1 MQNALMNKHI
11 QIRDFDGIAHARLV
25 ETANSKGLSLSE
37 FIRQELMVIARKKPS
52 MHEFFEHLKTREGVH
67 LDPSAE
73 QTIREDR
80 DSRR

>member
-1 MQNALMNKHI
+1 MQNVLMNKHI
-11 QIRDFDGIAHARLV
+11 QIRDFDGTSHARLV
-25 ETANSKGLSLSE
+25 ERATSKGLSLSE
-37 FIRQELMVIARKKPS
+37 FLRQELMVIAQKKPS
-52 MHEFFEHLKTREGVH
+52 MHEFFEQLKTRKGVH